1 VRYLVQ
7 EGEVVCGE
15 RLLQKV
21 YENGTLLYDT
31 NDLAAIDE
39 ARKQLLRTLPLV
51 EFPTVESEL
60 TQALHVAVREK
71 LLSNLVQQKLVVVGS
86 VPESLVLCEEVA

>member
-7 EGEVVCGE
+7 EDEEICGE

-21 YENGTLLYDT
+21 YENGTLFYDG

-51 EFPTVESEL
+51 ELPTLESEL
-60 TQALHVAVREK
+60 TQALHIAVREK
-71 LLSNLVQQKLVVVGS
+71 LLSNLVQQKPVAVES